1 MQAWLGG
8 KSCFSH
14 TNVACEQALLFG
26 RVKRVSRERASER
39 RSREGQSS
47 RVHARLASLAQ
58 IGEPARRL
66 IQMLLTFC
74 GRCNRY
80 FWDIGLKILRL
91 PDFNMVFEI
100 VLTKFFQSE
109 LFSCLPKV
117 DHVITVMQ
125 KAYYG
130 IMMICVASFKL
141 QWYTF
146 ETICYLILWRVH
158 AIWPFKYSYGFRL
171 QPSHTERTLLWMDG
185 INSGSL
191 SCIQHLF
198 FRKEKVTGAEMCLA
212 ISCGSVTALDSSW
225 TYFFPCPQ

>member
-8 KSCFSH
+8 KVVF
-14 TNVACEQALLFG
+14 
-26 RVKRVSRERASER
+26 
-39 RSREGQSS
+39 
-47 RVHARLASLAQ
+47 
-58 IGEPARRL
+58 L
-66 IQMLLTFC
+66 IQMLLTFG
-74 GRCNRY
+74 GRCHRY
-80 FWDIGLKILRL
+80 FWDIRLHILRF
-91 PDFNMVFEI
+91 PDFNMVFQL
-100 VLTKFFQSE
+100 VLTKCFQSE

-130 IMMICVASFKL
+130 IMMISVASFKL

-146 ETICYLILWRVH
+146 DTICYLISWRVH

-171 QPSHTERTLLWMDG
+171 QPGHTERTRLWMDG
-185 INSGSL
+185 LNSGSL

-212 ISCGSVTALDSSW
+212 ITCGIVTALDSNW
-225 TYFFPCPQ
+225 TIFFSLSQ